1 MATIITK
8 TDTSRGFS
16 PSVNIRRDFG
26 SELVYIPT
34 PNSRQTYDQI
44 LNSIHTNVRSFCI
57 VGAYG
62 TGKSAF
68 ILALEKQLNRK
79 KPVFSKNWPEVK
91 GLKSFEF
98 KSIVGSF
105 SSLVDTF
112 AAEFGISMKTDYK
125 IDDVVNRFEKYTNE
139 LQKTGKGLLLVIDEF
154 GKYLEYASKNNPDRE
169 LYFIQQI
176 AEIANDSRKNVV
188 FITVL
193 HQDFNGYSRN
203 LTKTQQNEWSKVK
216 GRLKEL
222 TFNEPVEQL
231 LFLASERIA
240 SLGIGKG
247 LKANSKLLAAIKH
260 SKAFPLKDY
269 LNEET
274 ASKLLPFDILS
285 AAVLTLSLQEY
296 GQNERSLF
304 LFLESGDHLG
314 LNHFEKRNQPYYNL
328 SCVHDYLQYNYHSH
342 LTTKYNKHFSQW
354 AGIRNAVERVEAEPL
369 LESRVDDAVKLVKT
383 IGLLNIF
390 ASPAAQL
397 DDEFICQYAEY
408 SLGIKSPQQVLDILR
423 KKQVQIVRF
432 VSHSKRNILFEG
444 TEIDIELAIN
454 AAGEL
459 VDQVTLVHPL
469 LEKYFKNKY
478 QSARAIQY
486 KKGTPRFFRYHLSE
500 EPEAIVPHGQIDGYI
515 NLIFGSDIK
524 EKTILDYSKQ
534 CKEAVVF
541 AWYKNSSEIKTL
553 LYEIRKI
560 EKVIE
565 NTKDDKIAQRE
576 LKSTLQHQVNL
587 LNHYVKGDL
596 FNEKG
601 NVRWFYNG
609 DKLQIR
615 SSRDLNE
622 QLSIVCDRVYCK
634 TPYCPNEMLNK
645 TNYSSAI
652 STARKKLISQL
663 IEKSGTENLGFEDDK
678 FPPEKT
684 IYLTLLRETG
694 IHRETALGWR
704 LEEPTEKSYKPLWDL
719 CSEFL
724 DSTQRGKRNLS
735 ELVDLLYERPF
746 KLKRGLV
753 DFWLPIWLLIK
764 KDDYALF
771 SDGFF
776 VPELSADTIDLIV
789 NNPSKYEI
797 KAFDISGVRLD
808 FFNGYRTILAQSKSD
823 KPTKKSFVETI
834 KPFVQFYKTLNSY
847 TKQTK
852 LISPKS
858 QQLRN
863 AIVTAKDPEISFF
876 EEFPQALGFNLVTI
890 QKNPDA
896 LASYFDALQAALKE
910 IRSAYT
916 SLIHRFEKLILDDF
930 IGEKKGFKE
939 YRITLQKR
947 FAKLNQNLLLPH
959 QQVFYNRLM
968 LQIDERDAWLDAL
981 AIACVNK
988 SLTEFQDKDEPI
1000 LHERFREMVRSL
1012 DNLSE
1017 LSEKDIDLTKEAVIK
1032 LEITSFVEGMQKS
1045 HIRLP
1050 KSKEKDLSILAKN
1063 INNKLSKDRNL
1074 NVLALLKL
1082 LQEQLKNE

>member
-1 MATIITK
+1 MATTITK
-8 TDTSRGFS
+8 TDISRGFS

-26 SELVYIPT
+26 SDLVYIPT

-44 LNSIHTNVRSFCI
+44 LNSIHTNVRSFCV

-68 ILALEKQLNRK
+68 ILALEKQLNKK

-91 GLKSFEF
+91 GIKSFEF

-105 SSLVDTF
+105 GSLVDTF
-112 AAEFGISMKTDYK
+112 ATEFGISAKSDYK
-125 IDDVVNRFEKYTNE
+125 IDDVVSRFEKYANE
-139 LQKTGKGLLLVIDEF
+139 LHKAGKGLFLVIDEF

-231 LFLASERIA
+231 LFLASERI
-240 SLGIGKG
+240 STLGIGKG
-247 LKANSKLLAAIKH
+247 LKTNPKLLAAIKR
-260 SKAFPLKDY
+260 SKTFPLKDY

-314 LNHFEKRNQPYYNL
+314 LSHFKKLNQPYYNL
-328 SCVHDYLQYNYHSH
+328 SCVYDYLQYNYHSH

-369 LESRVDDAVKLVKT
+369 LESRVDDAIKLVKT

-408 SLGIKSPQQVLDILR
+408 ALGIKSSQQLLDTLR

-454 AAGEL
+454 EAGEL

-469 LEKYFKNKY
+469 LERYFKNKY

-486 KKGTPRFFRYHLSE
+486 TQGTPRFFRYHLSE
-500 EPEAIVPHGQIDGYI
+500 EPETIVPQGQVDGYI
-515 NLIFGSDIK
+515 NLIFGSNIK
-524 EKTILDYSKQ
+524 EKTILEYSAQ

-541 AWYKNSSEIKTL
+541 AWYKNSSEIKSL

-560 EKVIE
+560 EKVIDT
-565 NTKDDKIAQRE
+565 TKDDKIAQRE
-576 LKSTLQHQVNL
+576 LKSTLQHQINL

-609 DKLQIR
+609 EKLQIL

-622 QLSIVCDRVYCK
+622 QLSKVCEEVYLK

-652 STARKKLISQL
+652 STARKKLVSML
-663 IEKSGTENLGFEDDK
+663 IENSHLENLGFEDDK

-694 IHRETALGWR
+694 IHRETSLGWR

-719 CSEFL
+719 CSDFL
-724 DSTQRGKRNLS
+724 DSTQRGKRNLG
-735 ELVDLLYERPF
+735 ELIDLLYQRPF

-776 VPELSADTIDLIV
+776 LPELSADTIDLIV

-808 FFNGYRTILAQSKSD
+808 FFNGYRSILTQSKSD
-823 KPTKKSFVETI
+823 KPTKRSFIETI
-834 KPFVQFYKTLNSY
+834 KPFVQFYKTLNNY

-863 AIVTAKDPEISFF
+863 AIVKAKDPEISFF
-876 EEFPQALGFNLVTI
+876 EEFPQALGFNLASI

-896 LASYFDALQAALKE
+896 LAAYFETLQASLKE

-916 SLIHRFEKLILDDF
+916 GLIHRFEKLILDD
-930 IGEKKGFKE
+930 IVGEKKGFKE
-939 YRITLQKR
+939 YRSMFQKR
-947 FAKLNQNLLLPH
+947 FDKLNQNLLLPH

-1050 KSKEKDLSILAKN
+1050 KSKEKDLSILAKS
-1063 INNKLSKDRNL
+1063 INNKLGKDKNL
-1074 NVLALLKL
+1074 NILALLQL
-1082 LQEQLKNE
+1082 LQQQLKNE